1 MFLQHIRSDEEL
13 VRRVFGEERET
24 TAQSVLAAKWWRE
37 MSDEERRP
45 FLLRAEREK
54 GEYEA
59 QRRLYESGTV
69 GIETTINFGND
80 DTDNTFIAAD
90 LFGTSP
96 KASGTLGYGMGDT
109 GTTFITMSPATKVS
123 EFASSESDSEGF
135 RTDDARG
142 GLRFPATHTRLGK

>member
-1 MFLQHIRSDEEL
+1 
-13 VRRVFGEERET
+13 
-24 TAQSVLAAKWWRE
+24 

-80 DTDNTFIAAD
+80 EPDNNFVAVEP
-90 LFGTSP
+90 FGTSP
-96 KASGTLGYGMGDT
+96 KASGTRGYDMGEP

-123 EFASSESDSEGF
+123 EFTSSESDSEGF
-135 RTDDARG
+135 RTDDVRGG
-142 GLRFPATHTRLGK
+142 GLRFSATHSRFGK